1 MEDMNG
7 VNIVTHMKLR
17 DTKEQKEPSKG
28 YTLVELLVVMALS
41 GIVMGGIYSAYYG
54 QQKCFTIQEQVAQ
67 VQQNLRGALYLMGK
81 EIRMAGCNPMGANFD
96 AIPAHTSASI
106 RVRMDITD
114 NAGTGGPD
122 GSADDPNEDVT
133 YQLADV
139 DGDGDNDLARA
150 VGGVNRLVA
159 ENIDALDFVYLD
171 ASGTSTMAVGDIR
184 SVQISMVARAS
195 RREPGLT
202 NSTPYSNQQGA
213 TFYTAP
219 GDNFRRR
226 FVTTQIKCRNLGLE

>member
-1 MEDMNG
+1 MEHTNR
-7 VNIVTHMKLR
+7 VKIVSPPKLR
-17 DTKEQKEPSKG
+17 GTGTHENSGKG
-28 YTLVELLVVMALS
+28 FTLVELLIAMALS
-41 GIVMGGIYSAYYG
+41 GIVMGGIYSTYYG

-81 EIRMAGCNPMGANFD
+81 EIRMAGCNPMGASFN
-96 AIPAHTSASI
+96 AIDTPTSTSL

-114 NAGTGGPD
+114 NAGTGDPD
-122 GSADDPNEDVT
+122 GSVDDLNEDIT

-139 DGDGDNDLARA
+139 DGDSDNDLART
-150 VGGVNRLVA
+150 VGGVNQLVA

-171 ASGTSTMAVGDIR
+171 ASGTSTMVVGDIR

-195 RREPGLT
+195 RLEPGLT
-202 NSTPYSNQQGA
+202 NNTAYSNQQGA